1 MNGTQVI
8 ESRNSNATGHPIE
21 FRDVSIRFGSFLA
34 VSNVSLKINP
44 GEFVCLIGPSGCG
57 KSTLLNAAAG
67 FLVKREDDDVIAGE
81 VLVNDAL
88 VRKPDVSRG
97 VVFQNSGALFPW
109 LTVRQNVGYGP
120 KIKGMRGQALKDLV
134 DQYIDLVGL
143 RHAADRYP
151 WQLSGGMQQRV
162 QLARVLANQPQ
173 VIFMDEPL
181 GALDAQTRAV
191 LQIEIERLWLE
202 TRCTVMFITHDLD
215 EALKLADR
223 VVIMTSGP
231 SAGIKSIYQIDEPR
245 PRDETAPAYV
255 ELRKRLWSDISEEVL
270 KTLNMQ
276 KGLTE

>member
-1 MNGTQVI
+1 MSGTQGIGSVI
-8 ESRNSNATGHPIE
+8 PDTTGHSIE
-21 FRDVSIRFGSFLA
+21 FRQVSIRFGPFLA
-34 VSNVSLKINP
+34 VSDVSLKIDP
-44 GEFVCLIGPSGCG
+44 GEFVCVIGPSGCG

-67 FLVKREDDDVIAGE
+67 FLVKREDDDVVGGD
-81 VLVNDAL
+81 VLVNGAV

-120 KIKGMRGQALKDLV
+120 KLKGVRGPALKSLV
-134 DQYIDLVGL
+134 EQYIDLVGL
-143 RHAADRYP
+143 SHAADRYP

-173 VIFMDEPL
+173 VVFMDEPL

-191 LQIEIERLWLE
+191 LQTEIERLWLE
-202 TRCTVMFITHDLD
+202 TRCTIMFITHDLD

-223 VVIMTSGP
+223 VVTMNSGP
-231 SAGIKSIYQIDEPR
+231 AAGIKSIYKIDQPR
-245 PRDETAPAYV
+245 PRDETAPSYV

-276 KGLTE
+276 KEQVQ

>member
-1 MNGTQVI
+1 MNGTQGIGSVI
-8 ESRNSNATGHPIE
+8 PNTAGHSIE
-21 FRDVSIRFGSFLA
+21 FRNVSIRFGSFLA
-34 VSNVSLKINP
+34 VSDVSLKIDP
-44 GEFVCLIGPSGCG
+44 GEFVCVIGPSGCG

-67 FLVKREDDDVIAGE
+67 FLVKCEDDDVVGGD
-81 VLVNDAL
+81 VLVNDA
-88 VRKPDVSRG
+88 VVQKPDVSRG

-120 KIKGMRGQALKDLV
+120 KLKGMRGPALKSLV
-134 DQYIDLVGL
+134 EQYIDLVGL
-143 RHAADRYP
+143 SHAADRYP

-173 VIFMDEPL
+173 VVFMDEPL

-191 LQIEIERLWLE
+191 LQTEIERLWLE
-202 TRCTVMFITHDLD
+202 TRCTIMFITHDLD

-223 VVIMTSGP
+223 VVTMNSGP
-231 SAGIKSIYQIDEPR
+231 AAGIKSIYKIDQPR
-245 PRDETAPAYV
+245 PRDETAPGYV

-276 KGLTE
+276 KEQAQ